1 MLIRLGR
8 WALFPILLLVA
19 LSPATRADLADINAF
34 FGRYEGRGI
43 ELEQGTVAQR
53 AMTVEIGPTDDGFNV
68 TWSTTTFGNADLR
81 DTKSYSVNFTDSR
94 RENIFASQMR
104 MNKFGGRVPL
114 DPLKGDPLIW
124 ARLIDATLTVY
135 AMRITAEGSYDLQVY
150 NRTLVD
156 GGLRLA
162 YTRFLEGQAVRT
174 VDGFLKQVG
183 P

>member
-1 MLIRLGR
+1 MRSGLRRL
-8 WALFPILLLVA
+8 LPVLLLLATA
-19 LSPATRADLADINAF
+19 LPARADMDDIAAF

-43 ELEQGTVAQR
+43 ELELGVVAQR

-68 TWSTTTFGNADLR
+68 TWTTTTFGSGRGDH
-81 DTKSYSVNFTDSR
+81 TKRYSVNFTDTR

-150 NRTLVD
+150 NRTRVD

-162 YTRFLEGQAVRT
+162 YSRFLEGEAVRT
-174 VDGFLKQVG
+174 VDGFLKKVS